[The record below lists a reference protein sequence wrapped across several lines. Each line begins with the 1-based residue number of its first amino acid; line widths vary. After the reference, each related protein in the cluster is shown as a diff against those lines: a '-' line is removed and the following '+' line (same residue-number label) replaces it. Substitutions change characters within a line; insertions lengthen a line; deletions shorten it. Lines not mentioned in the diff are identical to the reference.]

1 VLALRA
7 LFFALLLPG
16 TTLVL
21 IPSLLLRREAA
32 AGAFAFRPLPLQG
45 LILLVVGG
53 AALFWCIRDFA
64 VSGRGT
70 LAPIDPPTVL
80 ERAGLYRYVRNPMYV
95 AVLVT
100 LFGEALYFGSRTL
113 AIYAVF
119 VWAVFHTF
127 VRLYEEPKLRA
138 LFGADYEAYRATVP
152 RWIPHPKLRG
162 SAP

>member
-7 LFFALLLPG
+7 ILFTLLLPG

-21 IPSLLLRREAA
+21 IPSLLLRRERAD
-32 AGAFAFRPLPLQG
+32 GDFAFRPLRLQG
-45 LILLVVGG
+45 LVLLVVGG

-70 LAPIDPPTVL
+70 LAPIDPPRKLV
-80 ERAGLYRYVRNPMYV
+80 RAGLYRYVRNPMYV

-113 AIYAVF
+113 AIYAVA
-119 VWAVFHTF
+119 VWVVFHAF
-127 VRLYEEPKLRA
+127 VLLYEEPKLRR
-138 LFGADYEAYRATVP
+138 LFGAEYEAYSAAVP
-152 RWIPHPKLRG
+152 RWLPRLSARRG
-162 SAP
+162 AA